1 MISISI
7 NRSNGTD
14 TTMFS
19 DLENTNGSV
28 LVPGNETS
36 LLQNNVTSNHTSPYE
51 PPVEIVVLLSMF
63 YGAIS
68 LVAVLGKSIKT
79 CVSQF

>member
-1 MISISI
+1 
-7 NRSNGTD
+7 
-14 TTMFS
+14 MFS
-19 DLENTNGSV
+19 DSENTNGSV

-36 LLQNNVTSNHTSPYE
+36 LLKNNVTSNHTSPYE

-68 LVAVLGKSIKT
+68 LVAVLGKSIESFCLQT
-79 CVSQF
+79 LVTNILLQYGFF

>member
-1 MISISI
+1 
-7 NRSNGTD
+7 
-14 TTMFS
+14 MFS
-19 DLENTNGSV
+19 DLENTNDSV
-28 LVPGNETS
+28 LEPGNETS

-68 LVAVLGKSIKT
+68 LVAVLGKSIESFIFRVNPILPRVFFRDFT
-79 CVSQF
+79 